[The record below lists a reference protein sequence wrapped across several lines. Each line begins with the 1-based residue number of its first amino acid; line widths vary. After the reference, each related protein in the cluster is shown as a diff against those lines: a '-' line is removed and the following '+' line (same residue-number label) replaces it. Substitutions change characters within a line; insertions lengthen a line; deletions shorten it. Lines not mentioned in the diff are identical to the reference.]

1 MATLVRLMLL
11 WHCIARPVGAT
22 RAARV
27 LVGDCVATLW
37 APVINIKSST
47 GILRTTA
54 SDIIYHAKSAAFLQ
68 IHPDFL
74 VAPWTRAIRRLNG
87 GRSTQQIP

>member
-1 MATLVRLMLL
+1 MATLVRLMPP
-11 WHCIARPVGAT
+11 WHCIAHPMGAP
-22 RAARV
+22 RAAQV
-27 LVGDCVATLW
+27 LVGDCVATQW

-54 SDIIYHAKSAAFLQ
+54 GDTIYHAKSAAFLRR
-68 IHPDFL
+68 HPDFL

-87 GRSTQQIP
+87 GRRHN